1 MPRSF
6 AGSVAVTLATLAW
19 TIGTWI
25 QDHWIA
31 RTGEALF
38 VRMAYVVLVPAI
50 VLVALAALPDLLPFW
65 LIHVGWAFGGLG
77 IGLGYAAHSQLTL
90 RCAPEH
96 EYGAATSS
104 LQLLDNLGV
113 ALGTGAVGVVVTL
126 GDDLGWAA
134 GDAVALAMGVAAT
147 VAAVGLVVSRRLPA
161 GRPTAVE
168 LAPGAPAIAASD

>member
-1 MPRSF
+1 
-6 AGSVAVTLATLAW
+6 
-19 TIGTWI
+19 
-25 QDHWIA
+25 
-31 RTGEALF
+31 
-38 VRMAYVVLVPAI
+38 MAYVVLVPAI
-50 VLVALAALPDLLPFW
+50 VLVALASLPDLLPFW
-65 LIHVGWAFGGLG
+65 LIPVGWAFGGLG

-90 RCAPEH
+90 RCAPAK

-147 VAAVGLVVSRRLPA
+147 VAAVGLLVSRRLPA
-161 GRPTAVE
+161 GRPTPVE
-168 LAPGAPAIAASD
+168 VAASGPAAVAVPD